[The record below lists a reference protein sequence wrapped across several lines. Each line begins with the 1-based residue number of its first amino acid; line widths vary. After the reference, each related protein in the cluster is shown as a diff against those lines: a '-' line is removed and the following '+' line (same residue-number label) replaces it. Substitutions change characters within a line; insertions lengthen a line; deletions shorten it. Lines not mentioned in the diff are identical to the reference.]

1 MWKKKRVEESRRE
14 ETQKGKQLWII
25 EIIYIEG
32 SSRMDIQEKSVDLMD
47 LGERISGSR
56 NT

>member
-1 MWKKKRVEESRRE
+1 MEKKRVEESRRE